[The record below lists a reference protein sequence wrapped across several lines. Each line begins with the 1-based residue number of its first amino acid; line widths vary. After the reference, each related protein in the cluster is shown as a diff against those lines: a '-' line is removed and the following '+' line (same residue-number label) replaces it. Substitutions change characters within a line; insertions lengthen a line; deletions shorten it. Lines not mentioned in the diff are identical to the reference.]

1 MASILVVCSGNICRS
16 PIAEGLMRRAVAD
29 RFGADAPEVSSAGTI
44 GLEGSPATPEAVQ
57 AAAERGVVIG
67 GHIARRLT
75 NAMIAEAN
83 LVIGLAAEH
92 RDAVA
97 ARVPAAADRTFTLK
111 EMGRLLEYD
120 APASV
125 KAADTL
131 DARIAAAA
139 ATRVAGR
146 ATNPYDEDV
155 VDPLGM
161 PLDTYRAIAWEIDE
175 WTNRLVAG
183 LFGPASAREEGAS

>member
-29 RFGADAPEVSSAGTI
+29 RFGAGAPAVSSAGTI
-44 GLEGSPATPEAVQ
+44 GLEGSPATPDAVQ

-67 GHIARRLT
+67 EHIARRLT

-97 ARVPAAADRTFTLK
+97 ARVPAAADRAFTLK
-111 EMGRLLEYD
+111 EMGRLLEWD
-120 APASV
+120 APASA
-125 KAADTL
+125 KDADTL
-131 DARIAAAA
+131 DARVAAAA
-139 ATRVAGR
+139 ATRTSGR
-146 ATNPYDEDV
+146 AINTYDEDV

-161 PLDTYRAIAWEIDE
+161 PIETYRAIAWEIDE
-175 WTNRLVAG
+175 WTNRVVAG
-183 LFGPASAREEGAS
+183 LFGPAPAREQGAS